1 MVHRI
6 WRVAHDWGQI
16 SVQQHPPPPRP
27 RLILPSAAPAALTMH
42 HAESTRP
49 SDIVNETLSQ
59 WYILSPVKHSSV
71 QIPQTLRKPERQ
83 DYEGE
88 LKII

>member
-16 SVQQHPPPPRP
+16 SVQQHRPLGPRRSPPATPVV
-27 RLILPSAAPAALTMH
+27 LSMH

-49 SDIVNETLSQ
+49 SDIVNENL
-59 WYILSPVKHSSV
+59 
-71 QIPQTLRKPERQ
+71 PQ
-83 DYEGE
+83 
-88 LKII
+88 